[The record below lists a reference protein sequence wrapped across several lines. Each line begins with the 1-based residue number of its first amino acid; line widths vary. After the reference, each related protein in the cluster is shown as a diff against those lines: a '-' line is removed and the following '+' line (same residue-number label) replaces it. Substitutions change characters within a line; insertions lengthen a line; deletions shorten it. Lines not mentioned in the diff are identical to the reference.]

1 MKILQIVLLSGDEKS
16 DLQISAK
23 KKNYFKDIV

>member
-23 KKNYFKDIV
+23 KNYFKDIV